1 MAITKTILKKT
12 QTDVVIKLSGV
23 SGDTSTIDLN
33 GADVVASTEVANA
46 GPQVVNINGVSWT
59 GESTALITVQRNLKR
74 VLTLPASAPS
84 QWDFDGQTMPS
95 ETTENTSDIV
105 VTFGGTGNAEVWLKL
120 RKSSGYDTK
129 IETGAFGIYDDTSVV
144 GS

>member
-23 SGDTSTIDLN
+23 SGDTFTVDLN
-33 GADVVASTEVANA
+33 GADVVADTEVAGA
-46 GPQVVNINGVSWT
+46 TQVVNITGISWT
-59 GESTALITVQRNLKR
+59 GESTATVVVGRDGTR
-74 VLTLPASAPS
+74 IFTLPCSAPS

-95 ETTENTSDIV
+95 ESTKNTSDIDIGF
-105 VTFGGTGNAEVWLKL
+105 TGTGNAEVWLKL